1 MSKSRLTSV
10 LNRVIIP
17 LAKIQWG
24 EIDYW
29 PLTECTCGGVDFHL
43 GGFDAH
49 KLNCAKAKAK
59 RDWRFHL
66 KQLIDGVK

>member
-1 MSKSRLTSV
+1 MSKVKLTSV
-10 LNRVIIP
+10 LQRVIIP

-29 PLTECTCGGVDFHL
+29 PLTKCTCGGVDFHL

-49 KLNCAKAKAK
+49 KLDCDKAKAK
-59 RDWRFHL
+59 RDWKHHL
-66 KQLIDGVK
+66 KMLINEAK